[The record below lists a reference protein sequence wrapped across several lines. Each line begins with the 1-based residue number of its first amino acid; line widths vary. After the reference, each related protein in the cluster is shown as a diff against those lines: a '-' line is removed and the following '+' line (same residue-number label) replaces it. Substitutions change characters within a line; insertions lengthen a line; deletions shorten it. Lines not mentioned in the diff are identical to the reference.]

1 MTREGGLMAWQW
13 RNYDANH
20 RDRGNLLLHFVAVPA
35 FIGATLALVSCLLHG
50 YWFAAAL
57 SFLLMVLAFAV
68 QAVGH
73 KRESEAP
80 IPFDGAGDFLGRVFI
95 EQFITF
101 PRFILSGGW
110 LRQLQHRNKP

>member
-1 MTREGGLMAWQW
+1 MAREGGLMAWQW

-35 FIGATLALVSCLLHG
+35 FIGATLALVSCLIHNF
-50 YWFAAAL
+50 WFGAGF
-57 SFLLMVLAFAV
+57 SFLVMVAAFAI

-80 IPFDGAGDFLGRVFI
+80 VPFDGAGDFLGRVFV

-110 LRQLQHRNKP
+110 LRQLQRGSDR